1 MSRTPTSP
9 TPTSSVPSTMRA
21 IVVNAEKN
29 LTVADIP
36 TPTPGPDEVLV
47 RVAAAGI
54 NRADLMQRQGL
65 YPPPPGITDVM
76 GMEISGTVVALGR
89 DVGPDSSAL
98 GQQVCALIAG
108 GGYADYAVVPVTQVL
123 SVPSAVSLI
132 DAAALPEVAST
143 VWSTVVADAGLR
155 AGELLLV
162 HGGGSG
168 IGTHAIQVAKA
179 LGARV
184 AVTVGSEYK
193 AQRCRALGA
202 DLAINYREQDF
213 AAELAGRADVILDIM
228 GGSYLSRNIDALAVG
243 GRLVII
249 GMQGGF
255 TGEVNVAA
263 LIGKRARIIGLN
275 VRNRPLTGPGSKAE
289 IVAAVAADEWP
300 LVEQGLVA
308 PVISARIPLADAE
321 RGQALL
327 ESADS
332 VGKVLLLTGQ

>member
-1 MSRTPTSP
+1 MPLT
-9 TPTSSVPSTMRA
+9 VPATMRA
-21 IVVNAEKN
+21 IVVDDEKN
-29 LTVADIP
+29 LVVGEVPVPVPA
-36 TPTPGPDEVLV
+36 PGEVLV
-47 RVAAAGI
+47 EIAAAGI

-65 YPPPPGITDVM
+65 YPPPPGITDIM
-76 GMEISGTVVALGR
+76 GMEVSGTVVA
-89 DVGPDSSAL
+89 VGPEVDGAAV
-98 GQQVCALIAG
+98 GDEVCALLAG
-108 GGYADYAVVPVTQVL
+108 GGYAEYAVVPATQL
-123 SVPSAVSLI
+123 LPVPAGVPLV

-143 VWSTVVADAGLR
+143 VWSTVVMDAGLR

-184 AVTVGSEYK
+184 AVTVGSEGK
-193 AQRCRALGA
+193 AERARALGA
-202 DLAINYREQDF
+202 DIVINYRDQDF
-213 AAELAGRADVILDIM
+213 AVELAGQADVILDIM
-228 GGSYLSRNIDALAVG
+228 GGSYLARNVDALAIG

-255 TGEVNVAA
+255 TGEVNVGA

-300 LVEQGLVA
+300 LVADGRIV
-308 PVISARIPLADAE
+308 PVISARLPLSEAE
-321 RGQALL
+321 QGQALL
-327 ESADS
+327 ESKDS
-332 VGKVLLLTGQ
+332 VGKVLLLPREA

>member
-21 IVVNAEKN
+21 IVVNAENN

-89 DVGPDSSAL
+89 DVGPDSPAL

-108 GGYADYAVVPVTQVL
+108 GGYADYAVAPVTQVL

-202 DLAINYREQDF
+202 DLVINYREQDF

>member
-89 DVGPDSSAL
+89 DVGPDSPAL

-108 GGYADYAVVPVTQVL
+108 GGYADYAVAPVTQVL

-202 DLAINYREQDF
+202 DLVINYREQDF

>member
-1 MSRTPTSP
+1 
-9 TPTSSVPSTMRA
+9 MRA

-89 DVGPDSSAL
+89 DVGPDSPAL

-202 DLAINYREQDF
+202 DLVINYREQDF

>member
-1 MSRTPTSP
+1 
-9 TPTSSVPSTMRA
+9 MRA

-89 DVGPDSSAL
+89 DVGPDSPAL

-108 GGYADYAVVPVTQVL
+108 GGYADYAVAPGTQVL

-132 DAAALPEVAST
+132 DAGALPEVAST

-202 DLAINYREQDF
+202 DLVINYREQDF

>member
-1 MSRTPTSP
+1 
-9 TPTSSVPSTMRA
+9 MRA

-36 TPTPGPDEVLV
+36 TPTTGPDEVLV

-89 DVGPDSSAL
+89 DVGPDSPAL

-202 DLAINYREQDF
+202 DLVINYREQDF

>member
-1 MSRTPTSP
+1 MSR

-89 DVGPDSSAL
+89 DVGPDSPAL

-202 DLAINYREQDF
+202 DLVINYREQDF

>member
-21 IVVNAEKN
+21 IVVNADKN

-89 DVGPDSSAL
+89 EVGPDSPAL

-202 DLAINYREQDF
+202 DLVINYREQDF

-228 GGSYLSRNIDALAVG
+228 GGSYLSCNIDALAVG

-249 GMQGGF
+249 GMQGGV

-263 LIGKRARIIGLN
+263 LIGRRARIIGLN

-289 IVAAVAADEWP
+289 IVAAVAAGEWP
-300 LVEQGLVA
+300 LVERGLVA
-308 PVISARIPLADAE
+308 PVISARLPLADAE

>member
-1 MSRTPTSP
+1 
-9 TPTSSVPSTMRA
+9 MRA
-21 IVVNAEKN
+21 IVVDAEKN

-65 YPPPPGITDVM
+65 YPPPPGITDIM

-89 DVGPDSSAL
+89 DIGPDSPAL

-123 SVPSAVSLI
+123 PVPSGVSLV

-184 AVTVGSEYK
+184 AVTVGSEHK

-202 DLAINYREQDF
+202 DLVINYREQDF

-249 GMQGGF
+249 GMQGGV

-300 LVEQGLVA
+300 LVEQALVA
-308 PVISARIPLADAE
+308 PVISARLPLADAE

-327 ESADS
+327 ESAES